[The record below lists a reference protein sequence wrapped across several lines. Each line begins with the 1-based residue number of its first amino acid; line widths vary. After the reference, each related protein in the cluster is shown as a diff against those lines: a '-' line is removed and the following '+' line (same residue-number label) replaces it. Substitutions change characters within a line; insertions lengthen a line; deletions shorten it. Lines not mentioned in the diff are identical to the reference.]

1 MMFQTKT
8 NTALGE
14 LLQIHNS
21 RDASN
26 CSVHTNETFSTA
38 HGKYSDSFIFQAPI
52 NLSMI
57 PTLTINTKY
66 RIIFLLRRKLIIDK
80 FICL

>member
-1 MMFQTKT
+1 MFQTKT

-26 CSVHTNETFSTA
+26 CSVHTNKTFFTA
-38 HGKYSDSFIFQAPI
+38 HGKYPDIFIFQVHI
-52 NLSMI
+52 NFLMI
-57 PTLTINTKY
+57 PMLFINTKY
-66 RIIFLLRRKLIIDK
+66 RIIFLLRRKVVVDK
-80 FICL
+80 FIHL